1 MHRLLLRKLIISL
14 RILIREVLYILPKCS
29 SILFSIFFVFYIFSF
44 MGKVFFSKISP
55 EYFGNMSKSML
66 SMFQVLTQDDWRYE
80 ISDPIMKRLGFASCF
95 FFLIFMIVMF
105 YTFLNIFLGIFVAY
119 YSNPNIKKNM
129 DYDFQND
136 DYLNEELI
144 LKKQNSMTYEE
155 LLNNLNIFHNN
166 FFLDKLIKFFD
177 RIIYSYWFVTI
188 INNYFSYYLAEKH
201 LFGYFLLYGSE
212 LIYGFLFTIHLII
225 LLFISDK
232 KTSQIPLFNKKITYP
247 EYVISTSFIFDFV
260 SGPFALFIDLFQLFS
275 SGYLQIGPVL
285 RVLKLLNTIDNKQI
299 INRLY
304 EIMPRILP
312 VFCLILA
319 VIYYSAFYATF
330 NLKYAENAPLFAN
343 FRTSFLTLFQ
353 VNSSYSIILYIKI

>member
-1 MHRLLLRKLIISL
+1 MYII
-14 RILIREVLYILPKCS
+14 PKCS

-66 SMFQVLTQDDWRYE
+66 SMFQVLTQDDWRFE
-80 ISDPIMKRLGFASCF
+80 ISDPIMKREGFATCF

-119 YSNPNIKKNM
+119 YSNPHIKKNM
-129 DYDFQND
+129 DYDYQHD

-144 LKKQNSMTYEE
+144 NKKKNSITYEE
-155 LLNNLNIFHNN
+155 LLNNLNFFHKS
-166 FFLDKLIKFFD
+166 FFLDKIIKFFD

-188 INNYFSYYLAEKH
+188 INNYFSYYLAKKH
-201 LFGYFLLYGSE
+201 IFGFFLLLGSE
-212 LIYGFLFTIHLII
+212 LIYGLLFTIHFAI
-225 LLFISDK
+225 LLGISDK
-232 KTSQIPLFNKKITYP
+232 KSVKIPFFREKVNFP
-247 EYVISTSFIFDFV
+247 EYLISTPFLVDFIAGPLSVGFD
-260 SGPFALFIDLFQLFS
+260 LYQLFS
-275 SGYLQIGPVL
+275 DGNLQIGPVL
-285 RVLKLLNTIDNKQI
+285 RVLKLLSTIDNKQI
-299 INRLY
+299 IERLY

-330 NLKYAENAPLFAN
+330 NLKYAENAPLFVN

-353 VNSSYSIILYIKI
+353 VIRFF

>member
-1 MHRLLLRKLIISL
+1 M
-14 RILIREVLYILPKCS
+14 YMLPKCS

-44 MGKVFFSKISP
+44 LGKVFFSKISP

-80 ISDPIMKRLGFASCF
+80 ISDPIMKHEGFASCF

-129 DYDFQND
+129 DYDFQTD
-136 DYLNEELI
+136 DYLNEDLI
-144 LKKQNSMTYEE
+144 AKKQNSITYEE
-155 LLNNLNIFHNN
+155 LLNNLNIFHKN

-201 LFGYFLLYGSE
+201 LFGSFILYGSE

-232 KTSQIPLFNKKITYP
+232 KHNRIPFLGKKITYP
-247 EYVISTSFIFDFV
+247 EYIVSTSFIFDFIA
-260 SGPFALFIDLFQLFS
+260 GPLSLTFDMIQLFS
-275 SGYLQIGPVL
+275 LGYMQIGPVL
-285 RVLKLLNTIDNKQI
+285 RILKLLNTIDNKQI

-312 VFCLILA
+312 VFCLILT

-353 VNSSYSIILYIKI
+353 VKLFIIVIKLYFLDNDVR